1 MLGVLTDLF
10 IKKQITM
17 LGVLTDLY
25 IKKQRER
32 GREVLL
38 LREGKRKKKRER
50 GQRPLWKKGKDKE

>member
-32 GREVLL
+32 GRQVLL

-50 GQRPLWKKGKDKE
+50 GQRPL